1 MPRIKI
7 SRKVDL
13 DPSWSLTDRIEERI
27 KKDEVVPLVSNR
39 VSNDLVLGGH
49 ERLSRAYADYIRYP
63 LRDAPDALKDRH
75 DLLRMMQFKA
85 VTDERMADSWELGRD
100 YVNFVKNR
108 LCDIAEGDQVSQNLL
123 DEVVAEFDDISF
135 SEMAARLG
143 YPRFDG
149 QVRDPLLV
157 LADLPLSV
165 FVTTS
170 YHGFLEAALKR
181 AGKLPRIAFC
191 RWRSGGDKTSSILDG
206 DYEPSRAEPLVYHL
220 YGFDEYPDSMVLTE
234 DDYVE
239 FLVAISRDAN
249 QPRIDPIHAYVRR
262 VMSSR
267 SLVLLGYDL
276 YSWDFRALFWGLIKP
291 RSQDVLGFS
300 VQLEPGTVEK
310 TYLSKYLQNANFE
323 VYWGD
328 VPQFTHE
335 LYQALRT

>member
-7 SRKVDL
+7 SRKVEP
-13 DPSWSLTDRIEERI
+13 DPSWSVTDRIEERI
-27 KKDEVVPLVSNR
+27 KKDEVVPLISNR

-49 ERLSRAYADYIRYP
+49 ARLGQAYADYIRYP

-85 VTDERMADSWELGRD
+85 ITDERMADSWELGRD

-108 LCDIAEGDQVSQNLL
+108 LCDIAEADQVSQDLL

-143 YPRFDG
+143 YPRFDS

-181 AGKLPRIAFC
+181 AGKTPRIAFC

-239 FLVAISRDAN
+239 FLVAIARDAN

-300 VQLEPGTVEK
+300 IQLEPEAVEK

-328 VPQFTHE
+328 VPQFTRE